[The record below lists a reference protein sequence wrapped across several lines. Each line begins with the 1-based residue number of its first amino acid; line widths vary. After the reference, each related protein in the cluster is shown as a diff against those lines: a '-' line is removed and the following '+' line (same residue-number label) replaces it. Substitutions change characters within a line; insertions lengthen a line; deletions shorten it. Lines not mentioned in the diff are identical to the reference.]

1 MHYSARNYFPPESNH
16 AILIYMEKKIYESWN
31 EQDTYR
37 FGEQLAQ
44 SAAAGSSY
52 CLEGDLGVGKTVF
65 TQGFAHGL
73 GIEEPVTS
81 PTFTIVQEY
90 ETGRIPLYH
99 FVVYRLADPEELE
112 EIGYEEYFFGEGV
125 CLIEWPSR
133 IEELIPEDAVR
144 ITIEK
149 ELSRGF
155 DYRKITVTGGRVDH
169 E

>member
-1 MHYSARNYFPPESNH
+1 MNRIRIGS
-16 AILIYMEKKIYESWN
+16 
-31 EQDTYR
+31 
-37 FGEQLAQ
+37 GEQLAQ
-44 SAAAGSSY
+44 SAAAGSLY

-99 FVVYRLADPEELE
+99 FDVYRLADPEELE
-112 EIGYEEYFFGEGV
+112 EIGYKEYFFGEGV

-133 IEELIPEDAVR
+133 IEELNPR
-144 ITIEK
+144 TP
-149 ELSRGF
+149 
-155 DYRKITVTGGRVDH
+155 
-169 E
+169 

>member
-1 MHYSARNYFPPESNH
+1 MVRRYLP
-16 AILIYMEKKIYESWN
+16 
-31 EQDTYR
+31 
-37 FGEQLAQ
+37 
-44 SAAAGSSY
+44 
-52 CLEGDLGVGKTVF
+52 
-65 TQGFAHGL
+65 QGFAHGL
-73 GIEEPVTS
+73 RNRRAGDKPDLYDCTRS
-81 PTFTIVQEY
+81 MK
-90 ETGRIPLYH
+90 TGRIPLYH
-99 FVVYRLADPEELE
+99 FDVYRLADPEELE

>member
-1 MHYSARNYFPPESNH
+1 
-16 AILIYMEKKIYESWN
+16 MEKKIYESWN

-44 SAAAGSSY
+44 SVAAGSLY

-99 FVVYRLADPEELE
+99 FDVYRLADPEELE

>member
-1 MHYSARNYFPPESNH
+1 MVIETTSAKETFE
-16 AILIYMEKKIYESWN
+16 AG
-31 EQDTYR
+31 YR
-37 FGEQLAQ
+37 LAQ
-44 SAAAGSSY
+44 SVHPGQIY
-52 CLEGDLGVGKTVF
+52 CLNGDLGVGKTVF
-65 TQGFAHGL
+65 TQGFAKGL
-73 GIEEPVTS
+73 GIEEPINS

-99 FVVYRLADPEELE
+99 FDVYRLADPEELE

-133 IEELIPEDAVR
+133 IAELIPEDAVR